1 MKYGDKLY
9 TVDDFIDGDFYTKKR
24 SAKNLTACFFLFVF
38 CFFFRM
44 RLRCTMYLRADGSQ
58 TPY

>member
-24 SAKNLTACFFLFVF
+24 SAKNLTACFFFVCF
-38 CFFFRM
+38 LFFFSDASTVYNVSAR
-44 RLRCTMYLRADGSQ
+44 
-58 TPY
+58 